1 MSRTYKDRNWNFDYK
16 DYYNVNTIQFE
27 SSHRGDKA
35 PFMLRLHFKMFKLKR
50 YTSQKHRGHWKFT
63 PELSS
68 GRLGISKL
76 GKLVTK
82 NANRSLKKSA
92 RQEACHEINLILKNN
107 E

>member
-16 DYYNVNTIQFE
+16 EHYNSNIVNTEF
-27 SSHRGDKA
+27 SHRGEKQ
-35 PFMLRLHFKMFKLKR
+35 PFMIRLHFKMFKMKR

-68 GRLGISKL
+68 GILGISKL
-76 GKLVTK
+76 GKLVAK

-92 RQEACHEINLILKNN
+92 RQEAYNQINLTLKNN